1 MGVVTEQVVPAGTLD
16 QPPFLYHCAGPAL
29 CVLDGQYNPH
39 QWILLLMGG
48 LKIFKIY
55 DQYFQFF

>member
-39 QWILLLMGG
+39 QWDIIAYGWT
-48 LKIFKIY
+48 KNI
-55 DQYFQFF
+55 